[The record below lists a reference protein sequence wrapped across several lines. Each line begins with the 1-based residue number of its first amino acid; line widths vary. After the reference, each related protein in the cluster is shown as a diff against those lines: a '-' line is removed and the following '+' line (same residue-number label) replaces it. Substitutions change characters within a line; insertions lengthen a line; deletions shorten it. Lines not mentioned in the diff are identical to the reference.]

1 MTKKVAICDKKF
13 NFERRKRIIFETK
26 QTPMKKVFA
35 GTALVL
41 TAVVFGLTGCG
52 NNSATTTA
60 SNTVT
65 NAPLPE
71 PPLVAPCAPGIR
83 GGRLVIATYGDPK
96 TFNPVTA
103 NEQTSEEIYRHLFAS
118 LVNLDWPSQQPIPGL
133 AKAWTNSPDGKT
145 WTLTLRKNLRW
156 SDGEPL
162 TADDVVF
169 TWNDVIYNPDIDN
182 VMRDAFII
190 GGKKFKVTK
199 IDDLTVQVKTPA
211 VYAPFLVNFGS
222 VPIMPEHV
230 LAASVKDKTFI
241 SAYGVNWDPE
251 KIVGSGPFRLK
262 NYQPSQSLLLERN
275 PYFFEVDSNGQ
286 RLPYFDDIIYT
297 VVPDFNALSLRFLS
311 GESDTDDRIF
321 PYEYDHFK
329 AESAKGKFTLYEPG
343 INLETA
349 FFWFNENTNFNKSG
363 KPYVDPKKLKWF
375 RNVKFRQACSYAI
388 DRNAILQS
396 VYSGRGI
403 PNYGYITPGNKL
415 WYNPKTRKYPHDPA
429 KAIELLKE
437 IGIEKRNG
445 DDFLTDA
452 DGNKI
457 EFVLNTNT
465 GNGARE
471 KTAVLIQADLEKIGI
486 KVIFQP
492 IEFNTLISKVDVTYD
507 YECVLLSLGS
517 GGADPSSGMNVIQ
530 SSGYTHQWFPRQK
543 SPSTDWEARL
553 DSLMDAQ
560 NSTLD
565 FSERKKDFDE
575 VQEILAEEVPMIFT
589 VTPNYYCAM
598 RSDIGNVRPTAL
610 SDFPAT
616 WNIEELYFKK

>member
-1 MTKKVAICDKKF
+1 
-13 NFERRKRIIFETK
+13 
-26 QTPMKKVFA
+26 MKKVFA
-35 GTALVL
+35 GTAVIL
-41 TAVVFGLTGCG
+41 TAALFGLTGCG
-52 NNSATTTA
+52 NNSAN
-60 SNTVT
+60 SLSENTVT

-71 PPLVAPCAPGIR
+71 PPLIAPCPPGIR
-83 GGRLVIATYGDPK
+83 GGRLIIATYGDPK
-96 TFNPVTA
+96 TFNPITA
-103 NEQTSEEIYRHLFAS
+103 NEVTSEEIYRHLFAG
-118 LVNLDWPSQQPIPGL
+118 LVNLDESSQQPTPGL
-133 AKAWTNSPDGKT
+133 AVAWTNSPDGKM

-169 TWNDVIYNPDIDN
+169 TWNALIYNPDIDN
-182 VMRDAFII
+182 VVRDAFII

-199 IDDLTVQVKTPA
+199 IDDLTVQVETPQI
-211 VYAPFLVNFGS
+211 YAPFLVNFAG
-222 VPIMPEHV
+222 VPIMPKHILEK
-230 LAASVKDKTFI
+230 SVADKTFE
-241 SAYGVNWDPE
+241 SAYGVNWDPD

-262 NYQPSQSLLLERN
+262 SYQPAQSLLLERN

-297 VVPDFNALSLRFLS
+297 VVPDFNTLSLRFLS
-311 GESDTDDRIF
+311 GESDTDDKIF

-329 AESAKGKFTLYEPG
+329 TESEKGKFKLYEPG
-343 INLETA
+343 ISLETA
-349 FFWFNENTNFNKSG
+349 FFWFNENTNVDQNG

-403 PNYGYITPGNKL
+403 PNYGFVTPGNKK
-415 WYNPKTRKYPHDPA
+415 WFNPNIHQYPYDPE
-429 KAIELLKE
+429 KALELLKE

-445 DDFLTDA
+445 DDFLTDS

-465 GNGARE
+465 GNAARE
-471 KTAVLIQADLEKIGI
+471 KTAVFLQSDLEKIGI

-492 IEFNTLISKVDVTYD
+492 IEFNTLIQKTDVTYD

-517 GGADPSSGMNVIQ
+517 GGADPSGGMNVIE

-543 SPSTDWEARL
+543 APSTDWEARM
-553 DSLMDAQ
+553 DYLMDAQ

-565 FSERKKDFDE
+565 FAERKKDYDE
-575 VQEILAEEVPMIFT
+575 IQEILADEVPMIFT
-589 VTPNYYCAM
+589 VTPMYYCAM
-598 RSDIGNVRPTAL
+598 RSDIGNVRPTAM